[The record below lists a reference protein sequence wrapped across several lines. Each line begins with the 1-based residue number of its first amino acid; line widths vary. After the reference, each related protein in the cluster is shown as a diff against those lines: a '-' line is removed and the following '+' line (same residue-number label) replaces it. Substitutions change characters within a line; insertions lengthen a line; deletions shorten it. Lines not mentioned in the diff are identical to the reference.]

1 MLLRASFDLIDS
13 VHKLYYLVFLHIVH
27 PKNPSTT
34 FAYAAVVTTVRR
46 RVLAI
51 SLSNVMKD
59 RASKRLNAKS
69 SHITQV
75 NDIDKFLWK
84 INKQSMCH
92 VYSKEQ

>member
-1 MLLRASFDLIDS
+1 MLLRAWFDLIDS
-13 VHKLYYLVFLHIVH
+13 VRKLYSLVFLHIVH

-59 RASKRLNAKS
+59 LANKRLNAKS
-69 SHITQV
+69 SHITHV

-84 INKQSMCH
+84 INKQSMRQ
-92 VYSKEQ
+92 VNSKEH

>member
-1 MLLRASFDLIDS
+1 MLLRAWFDLIDS
-13 VHKLYYLVFLHIVH
+13 VRKLYSLVFLHIVN

-34 FAYAAVVTTVRR
+34 FAYAGVVTTVRR
-46 RVLAI
+46 RALPI
-51 SLSNVMKD
+51 SLSNVKD
-59 RASKRLNAKS
+59 RANKRINAKS

-75 NDIDKFLWK
+75 SDIDKFLWK